1 MTKTTNLAA
10 VVGRWS
16 ARHRRTA
23 ILGWLAFVVVA
34 VALGSALGTNDLGLE
49 DGAGESARAEA
60 TLART
65 FPEAADE
72 AVLVQALAGGPR
84 PGDPGFDAAVRA
96 VVGAVSRQPG
106 AQGLRDPGDTLS
118 QISQGGRSALVRF
131 EIAGD
136 DDEAEA
142 RAEEVLAAVDR
153 VRQQHPRVR
162 IEQFGKASAGLAV
175 SRQHDDDMHRSESIS
190 LPLTLAVLVV
200 AFGALVAAGVPL
212 VLGATAV
219 AAAIGLVAPV
229 SRLVPMD
236 ESIGSAIFLIG
247 LAVGVDYSMFYLR
260 REREERAAGRGR
272 EAAVEAAAATS
283 GRAVLVSGVTVML
296 SLAGLFFAGA
306 SLFASFAVGMMLAVA
321 TTVVGSLTFLPATLA
336 ALGDKV
342 ELGRVPIIGRR
353 NREARQSRIWA
364 WLLERV
370 LRRPLASALAATA
383 LLLALA
389 APALDI
395 RTAETARA
403 EEIAHDSELSATYER
418 IQAAFPGRPAPA
430 VVVVEADDVT
440 APTVRARIDELRR
453 SAVESGH
460 FFNTGTL
467 ELSRDRTVARIDLPI
482 AGTGNNDR
490 SNAALAALRERL
502 IPATIERGGS
512 SATADVSGTTAGSRD
527 FDEALRSHLVYVF
540 AFVLGTAFL
549 LLLVSF
555 RSLVVP
561 IKAIVLNL
569 LSVGAAYG
577 VLKLVFQDGRFE
589 GLLDYE
595 STGYVV
601 SWLLLLLFVLLF
613 GISMDYHVFI
623 LSRIREAYDRGVKNE
638 EAVAHGIKTT
648 AGVVTAAAVIMVA
661 VFGVFATLS
670 TIEMKQMGVGLATAI
685 LIDGTIV
692 RAVLLPAT
700 MKLLG
705 DWNWYLPRWLEWL
718 PRLSHDRAPA
728 PPPETDAASA

>member
-1 MTKTTNLAA
+1 TRTTNLAA
-10 VVGRWS
+10 VIGRWS
-16 ARHRRTA
+16 AHHRRTA
-23 ILGWLAFVVVA
+23 ILGWLAFVVAA

-60 TLART
+60 TLARA
-65 FPEAADE
+65 FPEAAEE
-72 AVLVQALAGGPR
+72 AVLVQARAGGPR
-84 PGDPGFDAAVRA
+84 PGDPAFEAAVRA
-96 VVGAVSRQPG
+96 VVGAISRQPG
-106 AQGLRDPGDTLS
+106 VQGVADPREAPS
-118 QISQGGRSALVRF
+118 QISEDGRSALVRF
-131 EIAGD
+131 ELAGGD
-136 DDEAEA
+136 DQAET
-142 RAEEVLAAVDR
+142 RVDEVLAAVDR
-153 VRQQHPRVR
+153 VQQQHPRVR
-162 IEQFGKASAGLAV
+162 IEQFGKASAGLAS
-175 SRQHDDDMHRSESIS
+175 SRQHDEDMHRAETIS

-200 AFGALVAAGVPL
+200 AFGALVAAGIPL

-247 LAVGVDYSMFYLR
+247 LAVGVDYSMFYVR

-283 GRAVLVSGVTVML
+283 GRAVLISGVTVML
-296 SLAGLFFAGA
+296 SLAGMFFAGA

-336 ALGDKV
+336 ALGNKV
-342 ELGRVPIIGRR
+342 ELGRVPIIGRK
-353 NREARQSRIWA
+353 REVRQSRIWA

-370 LRRPLASALAATA
+370 LRRPLAFALAATA

-403 EEIAHDSELSATYER
+403 EEVAHDSELTATYER
-418 IQAAFPGRPAPA
+418 IQAAFPGRPVPA

-440 APTVRARIDELRR
+440 APTVSARIDELRR
-453 SAVESGH
+453 SAVKSGH
-460 FFNTGTL
+460 FLSMGTL
-467 ELSRDRTVARIDLPI
+467 KLSRDRTVARIELPI
-482 AGTGNNDR
+482 AGDGNDDR
-490 SNAALAALRERL
+490 SNASLAALRERL
-502 IPATIERGGS
+502 IPATIERAGS
-512 SATADVSGTTAGSRD
+512 SATADVTGTTAGSRD

-540 AFVLGTAFL
+540 AFVFGTAFL

-623 LSRIREAYDRGVKNE
+623 LSRVREAYDRGLNNE

-648 AGVVTAAAVIMVA
+648 ASVVTAAAVIMVA

-685 LIDGTIV
+685 LIDATVV

-705 DWNWYLPRWLEWL
+705 DWNWYLPRWLDWL
-718 PRLSHDRAPA
+718 PRLSHEGA
-728 PPPETDAASA
+728 PPRSPKTDAARA

>member
-1 MTKTTNLAA
+1 MSRTTNLAA
-10 VVGRWS
+10 VAGRWS
-16 ARHRRTA
+16 ARHRLAA
-23 ILGWLAFVVVA
+23 ILGWLAFVVGA
-34 VALGSALGTNDLGLE
+34 VALGGALGTNDAGVE
-49 DGAGESARAEA
+49 GDVGESGRAEA
-60 TLART
+60 TLARA
-65 FPEAADE
+65 FPAAADE
-72 AVLVQALAGGPR
+72 AVLVQARAGSPR
-84 PGDPGFDAAVRA
+84 PGDAAFEAAVRA
-96 VVGAVSRQPG
+96 VMEAVSREPG
-106 AQGLRDPGDTLS
+106 VQGLRDPRDAPS
-118 QISQGGRSALVRF
+118 QISQDGRSALVRF

-142 RAEEVLAAVDR
+142 RVDEVLEAVER
-153 VRQQHPRVR
+153 VRERHPQLR
-162 IEQFGKASAGLAV
+162 IEQFGEASMGLAL
-175 SRQHDDDMHRSESIS
+175 SRQHDEDMHRTETIS

-200 AFGALVAAGVPL
+200 AFGALVAAGIPL
-212 VLGATAV
+212 LLGATAV

-272 EAAVEAAAATS
+272 EAAVEAATATS

-306 SLFASFAVGMMLAVA
+306 SLFSSFAVGMMLAVA

-336 ALGDKV
+336 ALGDNV

-353 NREARQSRIWA
+353 KREARQSHLWA

-370 LRRPLASALAATA
+370 LRRPFASALAAAA

-389 APALDI
+389 APALHI
-395 RTAETARA
+395 RSAETSRT
-403 EEIAHDSELSATYER
+403 DELPPGLELTATYER
-418 IQAAFPGRPAPA
+418 IQAAYPGRPAPA
-430 VVVVEADDVT
+430 VVVVEAEDVT
-440 APTVRARIDELRR
+440 PASVRARIEELRR

-460 FFNTGTL
+460 FLGPGTL
-467 ELSRDRTVARIDLPI
+467 QLSGDRAVARIELPI
-482 AGTGNNDR
+482 AGTGNDSR

-512 SATADVSGTTAGSRD
+512 AASADVSGTTASSRD
-527 FDEALRSHLVYVF
+527 FDRALRSHLVYVF
-540 AFVLGTAFL
+540 AFVFGTAFL

-589 GLLDYE
+589 GLLGYE

-623 LSRIREAYDRGVKNE
+623 LSRIREAYDRGLSNE
-638 EAVAHGIKTT
+638 QAVAHGIKTT
-648 AGVVTAAAVIMVA
+648 ASVVTAAAVIMVA

-670 TIEMKQMGVGLATAI
+670 TIEMKQMGLGLATAI
-685 LIDGTIV
+685 SST
-692 RAVLLPAT
+692 RP
-700 MKLLG
+700 
-705 DWNWYLPRWLEWL
+705 
-718 PRLSHDRAPA
+718 SCAP
-728 PPPETDAASA
+728 SCFRRR

>member
-1 MTKTTNLAA
+1 MTWTTNLAA

-16 ARHRRTA
+16 ARHRLAA
-23 ILGWLAFVVVA
+23 ILGWLVFVVMA
-34 VALGSALGTNDLGLE
+34 VGLGSALGTNDLGLE

-60 TLART
+60 TLAQA
-65 FPEAADE
+65 FPEAAEE
-72 AVLVQALAGGPR
+72 AVLVQALPGGPR
-84 PGDPGFDAAVRA
+84 PGDPAFGAAVRS
-96 VVGAVSRQPG
+96 VVDAVSRQPG
-106 AQGLRDPGDTLS
+106 VQELRDPRDTPS
-118 QISQGGRSALVRF
+118 QISDDGRSALVRF

-136 DDEAEA
+136 DDEAET
-142 RAEEVLAAVDR
+142 RAEAVLDAVER
-153 VRQQHPRVR
+153 AQQQHPSVR

-175 SRQHDDDMHRSESIS
+175 SRQHDEDMRRSETIS

-212 VLGATAV
+212 LLAVTAV

-353 NREARQSRIWA
+353 KREVRQSRVWA

-370 LRRPLASALAATA
+370 LRRPLAAALAAAA

-403 EEIAHDSELSATYER
+403 EEVAHDSELSATYER

-440 APTVRARIDELRR
+440 APAVSARIDELRR
-453 SAVESGH
+453 SAAESGH
-460 FFNTGTL
+460 FYGMGAVTL
-467 ELSRDRTVARIDLPI
+467 SPDRSVARIELPI
-482 AGTGNNDR
+482 AGTGNDER
-490 SNAALAALRERL
+490 SNAALAVLRERL
-502 IPATIERGGS
+502 IPATIERAGS
-512 SATADVSGTTAGSRD
+512 GATADVTGTTAGSRD
-527 FDEALRSHLVYVF
+527 FDQALRSHLVYVF
-540 AFVLGTAFL
+540 SFVFGTAFL

-555 RSLVVP
+555 RSLIVP
-561 IKAIVLNL
+561 VKAIVLNL

-589 GLLDYE
+589 GVLDYE

-623 LSRIREAYDRGVKNE
+623 LSRIREAYDRGLNNE
-638 EAVAHGIKTT
+638 QAVAHGVKTT
-648 AGVVTAAAVIMVA
+648 ASVVTAAAVIMVA

-685 LIDGTIV
+685 LIDATVV

-705 DWNWYLPRWLEWL
+705 DWNWYLPHWLEWL
-718 PRLSHDRAPA
+718 PRLSDRAPA
-728 PPPETDAASA
+728 GSPETDAASA

>member
-1 MTKTTNLAA
+1 MTKTTNIAA
-10 VVGRWS
+10 LVGRWS
-16 ARHRRTA
+16 ARHKLAA
-23 ILGWLAFVVVA
+23 ILGWLALVIGA
-34 VALGSALGTNDLGLE
+34 VALGAALGTNDLGLE

-60 TLART
+60 TLAQA
-65 FPEAADE
+65 FPEAAEE
-72 AVLVQALAGGPR
+72 AVLVQGRAGGPR
-84 PGDPGFDAAVRA
+84 LGDRAFEAAVRA

-106 AQGLRDPGDTLS
+106 VQGLREPREAPS
-118 QISQGGRSALVRF
+118 QVSQDGRSALVHF
-131 EIAGD
+131 ELAGD

-142 RAEEVLAAVDR
+142 RAEEVLAAVER
-153 VRQQHPRVR
+153 VQQQHPRLR

-175 SRQHDDDMHRSESIS
+175 SRQHEQDMHRSESIS

-200 AFGALVAAGVPL
+200 AFGALVAAGIPL

-219 AAAIGLVAPV
+219 AAAIGLVAPI

-260 REREERAAGRGR
+260 REREERAAGLGR

-283 GRAVLVSGVTVML
+283 GRAVFVSGVIVML

-353 NREARQSRIWA
+353 KREVRQSRIWA

-370 LRRPLASALAATA
+370 LRRPLASALAAAA

-403 EEIAHDSELSATYER
+403 EEIAHDSELTATYER

-440 APTVRARIDELRR
+440 APTVRARIDELRE
-453 SAVESGH
+453 SAVKSGH
-460 FFNTGTL
+460 FFSTGTL
-467 ELSRDRTVARIDLPI
+467 KLSRDRTVARIELPI
-482 AGTGNNDR
+482 AGDGNDDR
-490 SNAALAALRERL
+490 SNAALAALREQL
-502 IPATIERGGS
+502 IPATIERGEG
-512 SATADVSGTTAGSRD
+512 SATAEVTGTTAGSRD
-527 FDEALRSHLVYVF
+527 FDQALRSHLVYVF
-540 AFVLGTAFL
+540 SFVFGTAFL

-569 LSVGAAYG
+569 LSVAAAYG

-623 LSRIREAYDRGVKNE
+623 LSRVREAYGRGLNNE
-638 EAVAHGIKTT
+638 QAVAHGIKTT
-648 AGVVTAAAVIMVA
+648 ASVVTAAAVIMVA

-670 TIEMKQMGVGLATAI
+670 TIEMKQMGVGLAAAI
-685 LIDGTIV
+685 LIDATIV
-692 RAVLLPAT
+692 RAVLLPAM

-705 DWNWYLPRWLEWL
+705 DWNWYLPDWLEWL
-718 PRLSHDRAPA
+718 PRLSREPIPRSPD
-728 PPPETDAASA
+728 TDAASA